1 MVASWQRGRDNAE
14 TLKRHFYGWLTG
26 PDGPTIS
33 ELPFQTA
40 AGRWA
45 TSAQFADAIVQLMP
59 QGGVLPPHS
68 PSEHQDQWG
77 MWLTAAD
84 VDLTQMRFRAAM
96 NASEGGV
103 EHVMRFADSDDFV
116 RWLVGT
122 ITPTSTVEQIGSSIE
137 VLRKNAAARPR
148 WSEELAF
155 WERVADPM
163 LELAVA
169 YEQVGV
175 RRREVATARA
185 TAATVIADADA
196 TTLTLAI
203 KKDAATGQYE
213 QREQRRKDA
222 GMMQRRA
229 QAHRLRMQ
237 LRAEKLRASAA
248 EERRRVRA
256 RRKECWL
263 RGRWLPVCARRD
275 SPQACFPGSRS
286 AWTPLIRKRLHSAAT
301 SNTAGIS
308 LPACSLT
315 AVTRRRAHSRQ
326 RIASASVRTRT

>member
-1 MVASWQRGRDNAE
+1 
-14 TLKRHFYGWLTG
+14 
-26 PDGPTIS
+26 
-33 ELPFQTA
+33 
-40 AGRWA
+40 
-45 TSAQFADAIVQLMP
+45 
-59 QGGVLPPHS
+59 
-68 PSEHQDQWG
+68 
-77 MWLTAAD
+77 
-84 VDLTQMRFRAAM
+84 
-96 NASEGGV
+96 
-103 EHVMRFADSDDFV
+103 
-116 RWLVGT
+116 
-122 ITPTSTVEQIGSSIE
+122 
-137 VLRKNAAARPR
+137 
-148 WSEELAF
+148 
-155 WERVADPM
+155 M

-196 TTLTLAI
+196 TTLMLAI
-203 KKDAATGQYE
+203 KKDAATGQSE

-237 LRAEKLRASAA
+237 LRAAKLRASAAEEAA

-256 RRKECWL
+256 RQKECWL

-315 AVTRRRAHSRQ
+315 AVTRWRGAFAAADRERERADTDLNAAEQAWQGAVAEQATATEKERKGREEEAQSEPVPLRRPEVR
-326 RIASASVRTRT
+326 ASS